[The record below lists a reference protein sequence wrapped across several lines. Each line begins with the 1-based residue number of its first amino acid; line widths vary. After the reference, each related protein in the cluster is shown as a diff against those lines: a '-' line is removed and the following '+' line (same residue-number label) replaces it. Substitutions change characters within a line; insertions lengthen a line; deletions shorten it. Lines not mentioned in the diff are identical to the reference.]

1 MQTDGVAPAALDFE
15 QDLDTWFRFR
25 NIPYFGAEKLKVLA
39 NALGRDV
46 VHIFARD
53 SAFLTHC
60 GFSAGQIAAIN
71 QFEQA
76 KLQQLRAWLAA
87 SEQHFVI
94 TYDSPL
100 YPACLREIASAPL
113 LLFGMGD
120 GAALQADQLAIV
132 GSRNPS
138 QYGKYNATAFA
149 KYLVESGFAI
159 TSGLAVG
166 IDACAHQGALSAHNG
181 RTGHTIAVLGSGVD
195 VIYPKRHVRLVSDII
210 AHGGA
215 VVSEFALGTPPTPPN
230 FPRRNRII
238 SGLAMGTL
246 VIEASLNSG
255 SLITANCALQ
265 QNREV
270 FTIPGNINSP
280 LSKGPHQ
287 LLKQG
292 AKLVEEI
299 QDIIDEYPTLRLRRD
314 LPNSKNLKKSDG
326 ESLATARLL
335 DSVDY
340 DNTPVDLV
348 AERSGLPVSVVRS
361 ELLEYELRGLVVSV
375 PGGYIKLGG

>member
-1 MQTDGVAPAALDFE
+1 MQTDPFAPAALDFE
-15 QDLDTWFRFR
+15 QDLETWFRLQD
-25 NIPYFGAEKLKVLA
+25 IPYFGAEKLKLLA
-39 NALGRDV
+39 SALGSDVENIFRRD
-46 VHIFARD
+46 A
-53 SAFLTHC
+53 AFLTHC
-60 GFSAGQIAAIN
+60 GFSAAQIAAIN
-71 QFEQA
+71 TFDQA
-76 KLQQLRAWLAA
+76 KLQQLRAWLAESA
-87 SEQHFVI
+87 RHFVI

-113 LLFGMGD
+113 ILFGVGD
-120 GAALQADQLAIV
+120 SALLRTEQLAII

-138 QYGKYNATAFA
+138 QYGKHNAMAFA
-149 KYLVESGFAI
+149 QYLVEAGFTV

-166 IDACAHQGALSAHNG
+166 IDGCAHQGALSARNVSK
-181 RTGHTIAVLGSGVD
+181 GHTIAVLGAGPD
-195 VIYPKRHVRLVSDII
+195 VIYPKRHVKLVSDII

-215 VVSEFALGTPPTPPN
+215 IVSEFALGTPPTPAN

-238 SGLAMGTL
+238 SGLAIGTL
-246 VIEASLNSG
+246 VIEATLNSG

-299 QDIIDEYPTLRLRRD
+299 KDIIDEYPALQLRRE
-314 LPNSKNLKKSDG
+314 LPNSKNLKKSHC

-340 DNTPVDLV
+340 DHTPVDRV
-348 AERSGLPVSVVRS
+348 AERSGLPVAVVRS